1 MKKIVCFLL
10 CIFFIAFAQT
20 SFQDE
25 EQEENFYQED
35 KQEEVLLQ
43 DEKQEETSYQ
53 DEKQED
59 NIYSKSIFLSYE
71 NIPSSIYVGEIF
83 PITIKAIITRSNFDK
98 IVTYT
103 INENNFLILNP
114 KSEWIHD
121 LNNQYFTNTF
131 YLQALNAS
139 SKLPNFSVELV
150 DNEGIFLDNDELEG
164 AQIEIAPVGENAKFS
179 GVVAQSFK
187 IANNVTNKFDD
198 TSLIVTLEIEATYS
212 NLKNF
217 KLKNYTNGSINAFK
231 DDVVLQYIEYDII
244 VPNYTQSLE
253 FTYFNTKDHDFQT
266 IHVPLH
272 VKSDDV
278 STHTDLNPKD
288 SKFKLYKDIFFVIA
302 LLLLIALFI
311 YKKQKAA
318 LVGAV
323 LIGLYLFYSN
333 NPFNKI
339 KLDSNTT
346 IRVLPTEKS
355 SVFHV
360 TEGELEVE
368 KLSSKNDY
376 IKILLPSGR
385 IGWVKEK
392 SDTDFSN
399 VTKN

>member
-1 MKKIVCFLL
+1 MKKIVCLLL
-10 CIFFIAFAQT
+10 CILFVAFAQT

-25 EQEENFYQED
+25 EQEENLHQDD
-35 KQEEVLLQ
+35 KQEEIL
-43 DEKQEETSYQ
+43 YQ
-53 DEKQED
+53 DEKQDE
-59 NIYSKSIFLSYE
+59 NLYSKSIFLSYE
-71 NIPSSIYVGEIF
+71 NTPSSIYTGEIF
-83 PITIKAIITRSNFDK
+83 PVTIKAIITHDNFDK

-103 INENNFLILNP
+103 VNENDFRILNP
-114 KSEWIHD
+114 KSEWTHD

-131 YLQALNAS
+131 YLQALNTS

-150 DNEGIFLDNDELEG
+150 DHEGIFLDNDELEG
-164 AQIEIAPVGENAKFS
+164 AQIETIPLGENVKFS
-179 GVVAQSFK
+179 GVVAQSFR

-198 TSLIVTLEIEATYS
+198 KSLIVTLEIEATYS
-212 NLKNF
+212 NLKDF
-217 KLKNYTNGSINAFK
+217 KLKNYANGSINAFK
-231 DDVVLQYIEYDII
+231 DDIMLQYIEYDII
-244 VPNYTQSLE
+244 VPNYIQTLE
-253 FTYFNTKDHDFQT
+253 FTYFNTKNRDFQT
-266 IHVPLH
+266 INVPLH

-278 STHTDLNPKD
+278 STHTDLNPKE
-288 SKFKLYKDIFFVIA
+288 SKFKLYKDIFFSFI

-311 YKKQKAA
+311 HKGYKIA
-318 LVGAV
+318 
-323 LIGLYLFYSN
+323 LIGAILAALYLFYSN

-339 KLDSNTT
+339 KLVSDTT
-346 IRVLPTEKS
+346 IRVLPTNKS

-392 SDTDFSN
+392 NDINSSN